1 MKAEKEQVEVQSR
14 AELRQWLAEN
24 HERGEG
30 VWLVTHK
37 KSAGDKYVS
46 WDDIVQEVI
55 CFGWIDSQARKLDA
69 DRSMQWI
76 SPRKPGSGWS
86 RRNKE
91 HVAELEVAG
100 LLMPAGIAKI
110 EAAKADGSWNVFD
123 AVENLELPPDLVE
136 ALAEYTDAAVNFEA
150 FPRSVKRSILAWIA
164 IAKRPLTRQKRI
176 EETARLAQDNI
187 RANEWPRNTP

>member
-1 MKAEKEQVEVQSR
+1 MNAEKEQIQVESR
-14 AELRQWLAEN
+14 AELHQWLAKN
-24 HERGEG
+24 HERNEG
-30 VWLVTHK
+30 VWLITFK
-37 KSAGDKYVS
+37 KSAGEKYVP

-76 SPRKPGSGWS
+76 APRKPGSGWS

-91 HVAELEVAG
+91 HVAQLEAAG

-110 EAAKADGSWNVFD
+110 EAAKADGSWNALD
-123 AVENLELPPDLVE
+123 AVENLEVPPDLVE
-136 ALAEYTDAAVNFEA
+136 ALAEYTDAAANFEA
-150 FPRSVKRSILAWIA
+150 FPRSVKRSILEWISN
-164 IAKRPLTRQKRI
+164 AKQPPTRQKRI

-187 RANEWPRNTP
+187 RANQWSRRTP

>member
-1 MKAEKEQVEVQSR
+1 MNAEKEQIQVESR

-24 HERGEG
+24 QGRSEG
-30 VWLVTHK
+30 VWLVTFK

-76 SPRKPGSGWS
+76 APRKPGSGWS

-91 HVAELEVAG
+91 HVAQLAAAG
-100 LLMPAGIAKI
+100 LLMPAGLAKI
-110 EAAKADGSWNVFD
+110 EAAKADGSWNALD

-136 ALAEYTDAAVNFEA
+136 ALAEYTDAAANFEA
-150 FPRSVKRSILAWIA
+150 FPRSVKRSILEWISN
-164 IAKRPLTRQKRI
+164 AKRPQTRQTRI

-187 RANEWPRNTP
+187 RANQWPRHTP

>member
-1 MKAEKEQVEVQSR
+1 MTTAKEEVQVESR
-14 AELRQWLAEN
+14 AALRQWLAQN

-30 VWLVTHK
+30 VWLVTFK
-37 KSAGDKYVS
+37 KHCGDKYVS

-76 SPRKPGSGWS
+76 APRKPGSGWS
-86 RRNKE
+86 RRNKA
-91 HVAELEVAG
+91 HVAQLEADG

-110 EAAKADGSWNVFD
+110 EAAKADGSWNALD
-123 AVENLELPPDLVE
+123 AVENLETPLDLVE
-136 ALAEYTDAAVNFEA
+136 ALAEYIDAVDNFEA
-150 FPRSVKRSILAWIA
+150 FPRSVKRSILEWIQN
-164 IAKRPLTRQKRI
+164 AKRPQTRQKRV

-187 RANEWPRNTP
+187 RANQWPRHVP

>member
-1 MKAEKEQVEVQSR
+1 MNAEKEQIQVESR

-24 HERGEG
+24 QGRSEG
-30 VWLVTHK
+30 VWLVTFK

-76 SPRKPGSGWS
+76 APRKPGSGWS

-91 HVAELEVAG
+91 HVAQLAAAG
-100 LLMPAGIAKI
+100 LLMPAGLAKI
-110 EAAKADGSWNVFD
+110 EAAKADGSWNALD

-136 ALAEYTDAAVNFEA
+136 ALAEYTDAAANFEA
-150 FPRSVKRSILAWIA
+150 FPRSVKRSILEWISN
-164 IAKRPLTRQKRI
+164 AKRPQTRQKRI

-187 RANEWPRNTP
+187 RANQWPRHTP